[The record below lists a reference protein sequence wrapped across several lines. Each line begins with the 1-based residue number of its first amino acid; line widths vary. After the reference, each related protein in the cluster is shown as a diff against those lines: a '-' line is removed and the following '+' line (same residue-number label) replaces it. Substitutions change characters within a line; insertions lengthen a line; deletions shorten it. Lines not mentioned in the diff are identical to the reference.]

1 MSVER
6 SVLVLNA
13 GSSSLKFAL
22 FDAGSS
28 LTANVRGEIESLDA
42 IPHMRACDRS
52 GASLAERRWSPGE
65 ARDFGAVLRALLK
78 FIDDQLRGAKL
89 IAVGHRVVHGGGDY
103 VAPAIVTKDVLAKLT
118 ALIPLD
124 PLHLPNNLAP
134 IPAIAAERPALAQV
148 ACFDTAFH
156 HTMPDYAY
164 TYGLPYELCQKLGL
178 RRYGFH
184 GTSHQYVAARTAQ
197 LLDQPIE
204 ALKIIT
210 CHLGNGSSIT
220 AVKNGKSKDTSMGLT
235 PLEGV
240 IMGTRCGN
248 VDPGVLTTVMEQEG
262 LDAQG
267 LSNLLNKKSGLLGI
281 SGLSSDCREIEDGMG
296 KNKRAR
302 LAFEVLCY
310 GVLKYVGGYA
320 AAMNGV
326 DAITFTAGI
335 GENSPAVRS
344 WVCNRLAFLGVK
356 LDEEINNKRSK
367 EDRVI
372 STPDST
378 VKVVV
383 IPTNEELMIARETLR
398 LTSK

>member
-1 MSVER
+1 MLI
-6 SVLVLNA
+6 LVLNA
-13 GSSSLKFAL
+13 GSSSLKFNLVDMDNEETLA
-22 FDAGSS
+22 DG
-28 LTANVRGEIESLDA
+28 I
-42 IPHMRACDRS
+42 
-52 GASLAERRWSPGE
+52 AERIGMSEGFIRWTIQGE
-65 ARDFGAVLRALLK
+65 KGRLEQDMNGHKKALATIMEQLHKTVLTGERK
-78 FIDDQLRGAKL
+78 VQ
-89 IAVGHRVVHGGGDY
+89 AVGHRVVHGGPNFGSPER
-103 VAPAIVTKDVLAKLT
+103 VSPAVLAEIEEL
-118 ALIPLD
+118 AFYA
-124 PLHLPNNLAP
+124 PLHN
-134 IPAIAAERPALAQV
+134 PACASGIKTAQEIFPGVPQV
-148 ACFDTAFH
+148 AVFDTAFH
-156 HTMPDYAY
+156 HSMPDYAF